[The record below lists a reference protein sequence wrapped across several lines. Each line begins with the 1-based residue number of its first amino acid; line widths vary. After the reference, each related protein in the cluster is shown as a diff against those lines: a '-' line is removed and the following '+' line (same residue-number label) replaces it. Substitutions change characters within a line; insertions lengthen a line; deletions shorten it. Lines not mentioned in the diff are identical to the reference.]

1 MKSAHVKHQRGVLLP
16 QHMLER
22 CRALRHV
29 SYTPQ
34 AHARVQFAVI
44 AAQAA
49 ARRFLDKLPDPRVD
63 EADQESEGESFCSS
77 TTCCIGVPLVPLRN
91 QVKSAADLAS
101 HKKFLRTGFN
111 CARAQTIAEEEGLK
125 RSKVHSSTVS
135 GNPQSLATVCSNHV
149 LSDAVSMHSKLKTML
164 SKFVVKYRYG
174 FISRYLR

>member
-1 MKSAHVKHQRGVLLP
+1 MLRQVGQLWFRLVFYYLLYP
-16 QHMLER
+16 WKL
-22 CRALRHV
+22 
-29 SYTPQ
+29 T
-34 AHARVQFAVI
+34 
-44 AAQAA
+44 
-49 ARRFLDKLPDPRVD
+49 RFIHPRVD
-63 EADQESEGESFCSS
+63 EADQNSEGELFFSS

-164 SKFVVKYRYG
+164 GTKEAF
-174 FISRYLR
+174 SRKRAVEIPKRPVLILIGL